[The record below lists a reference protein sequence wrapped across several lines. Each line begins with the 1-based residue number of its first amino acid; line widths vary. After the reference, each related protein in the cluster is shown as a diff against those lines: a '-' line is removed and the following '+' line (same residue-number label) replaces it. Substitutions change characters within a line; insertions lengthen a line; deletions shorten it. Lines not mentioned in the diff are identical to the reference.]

1 MQYALGTSI
10 RSVAGSIPMRSRTD
24 LQQKISCNIN
34 SASLAG
40 IEESRQP
47 VAFIAAFRVAL
58 LTITPNPTHF

>member
-1 MQYALGTSI
+1 
-10 RSVAGSIPMRSRTD
+10 MRSRTD

>member
-1 MQYALGTSI
+1 MRALAFHQ
-10 RSVAGSIPMRSRTD
+10 RRPER
-24 LQQKISCNIN
+24 ISKQRRWV
-34 SASLAG
+34 LAG